1 MTAQTDKKNNTFA
14 VIETGGKQYTVSVGD
29 ELDVEKLDVEEGEEV
44 EFPSVLLTS
53 DDGDVTV
60 GTPELD
66 SAVVGEVVEH
76 GRGDKIEVMKFK
88 RKKGY
93 QRRYGHRQD
102 YTKIKIID
110 IS

>member
-1 MTAQTDKKNNTFA
+1 MTTQTETKNDTFA

-44 EFPSVLLTS
+44 EFPSVLLSS
-53 DDGDVTV
+53 DDGDVNV
-60 GTPELD
+60 GTPEVD
-66 SAVVGEVVEH
+66 ATVVGEVLEH
-76 GRGDKIEVMKFK
+76 GRGEKIEVMKFK

-102 YTKIKIID
+102 YTKIKITD